1 VASSSQ
7 PRDNRALRFYS
18 EVLGL
23 ERLNYGMWA
32 PDDELTFDNLKK
44 AQKRYED
51 HIVEMIPD
59 GARRVLDVGCG
70 TGVLSARLHRDG
82 YAVEGLSPSRAQ
94 EASFKEK
101 SDAPFHLARFQDF
114 DGDQPFD
121 CLIMSESA
129 QYIPLDE
136 VFPKAAACLVD
147 GGRLI
152 VCDFFSLPNAT
163 GIQAKSGHDLD
174 AFRRAAESHGFRL
187 VAEHD
192 VTEQAA
198 PTMELATEFARRA
211 EIGIDLGTERFRER
225 RPLTFRLAT
234 WLLRKP
240 IQKLERQ
247 RPLIDPAA
255 FRENKRYVSFAFE
268 LDRK

>member
-1 VASSSQ
+1 MPSTSR

-51 HIVEMIPD
+51 HIVEMIPES
-59 GARRVLDVGCG
+59 ARRVLDVGCG
-70 TGVLSARLHRDG
+70 TGVLSARLHHEG
-82 YAVEGLSPSRAQ
+82 FAVEGLSPSPAQ
-94 EASFKEK
+94 QASFEEK
-101 SDAPFHLARFQDF
+101 SGAPFHLAKFQDF
-114 DGDQPFD
+114 DGSEPFD

-136 VFPKAAACLVD
+136 VFAKAAECLVS

-152 VCDFFSLPNAT
+152 VCDFFNLPRAT
-163 GIQAKSGHDLD
+163 GIQAKSGHNLED
-174 AFRRAAESHGFRL
+174 FQRAAEAHGFRL
-187 VAEHD
+187 LTERD
-192 VTEQAA
+192 VTEEAA

-225 RPLTFRLAT
+225 RPLTFRLAM

-240 IQKLERQ
+240 LQKLERQ
-247 RPLIDPAA
+247 RPLIDPTA
-255 FRENKRYVSFAFE
+255 FRENKRYMSFLFE
-268 LDRK
+268 FNPT